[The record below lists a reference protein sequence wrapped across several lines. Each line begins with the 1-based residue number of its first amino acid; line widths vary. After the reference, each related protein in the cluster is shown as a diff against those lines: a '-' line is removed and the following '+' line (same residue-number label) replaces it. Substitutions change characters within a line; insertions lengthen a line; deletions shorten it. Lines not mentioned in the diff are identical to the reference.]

1 MVKNAL
7 QHNELS
13 SKRMCGPKTP
23 DCLFLYQLLYENIDQ
38 ILPNKLHG
46 PMHYKIGVTCVYNGQ
61 SNPHISQCNSLCN
74 EFTSVWSYTI
84 AGVDILF
91 SEINVKVIHWSSLYS
106 LYYNGKVFVPEAMCV
121 NNEQIL
127 TIRICRCDQTFILM
141 CRVTK

>member
-7 QHNELS
+7 QHTELS

-23 DCLFLYQLLYENIDQ
+23 DCLFLYQLLYDNIDQ